1 MILARKENC
10 KMKTVTEKLTPK
22 KDSSVRPDSI
32 PLLSLKH
39 VLAPTDF
46 SQNSEKAVSYA
57 VQLAKLIGA
66 KLTLLHVVP
75 EPSPL
80 DYPMGGIPATEMEG
94 WQEEAKKRLADE
106 LSRAKLDYGDVDS
119 VQTTALHPS
128 DKIVEVAT
136 SLGADIL
143 VLSTHGYKG
152 WKHMLL
158 GSHAEKIL
166 KEAPCPVLIVR

>member
-1 MILARKENC
+1 
-10 KMKTVTEKLTPK
+10 MKTVTEKLTRK
-22 KDSSVRPDSI
+22 KDLSGRPDPI
-32 PLLSLKH
+32 PPFTLKR

-46 SQNSEKAVSYA
+46 SPNSEKAVSYA
-57 VQLAKLIGA
+57 VQLAKLVGA

-75 EPSPL
+75 EPSAL
-80 DYPMGGIPATEMEG
+80 DYTMEGIPTKEIEG
-94 WQEEAKKRLADE
+94 WKREAKKLLADE
-106 LSRAKLDYGDVDS
+106 LSRAKLEYEDVDS

-128 DKIVEVAT
+128 DEIIEVAT
-136 SLGADIL
+136 RLAADIV

-166 KEAPCPVLIVR
+166 KEAPCPVLVVR

>member
-1 MILARKENC
+1 
-10 KMKTVTEKLTPK
+10 MKTVIEKLTPK
-22 KDSSVRPDSI
+22 EVSSGRPDPI
-32 PLLSLKH
+32 LPFTLKRI
-39 VLAPTDF
+39 LAPTDF

-57 VQLAKLIGA
+57 VQLAKLVGA

-75 EPSPL
+75 EPSAL
-80 DYPMGGIPATEMEG
+80 DYTMEGIPARDIAA
-94 WQEEAKKRLADE
+94 WQREAKKLLADE
-106 LSRAKLDYGDVDS
+106 LSRAKLEYEDVDS

-136 SLGADIL
+136 SLAADIL

-166 KEAPCPVLIVR
+166 KDAPCPVLVVR